1 MFHSCTSLMEMSTT
15 AVSSDEKWPSYF
27 YILCMKHF
35 DNCSTVGCSF
45 LMHRFGVF
53 VAKLM
58 EELVNAPQVSILL
71 ASNLPA
77 NNYTNNA
84 YR

>member
-1 MFHSCTSLMEMSTT
+1 MEMSTN
-15 AVSSDEKWPSYF
+15 AVSSDEKSAQLIF
-27 YILCMKHF
+27 SQSVCICIMKHF
-35 DNCSTVGCSF
+35 SYCSTVRCSI
-45 LMHRFGVF
+45 LIHRFGVF

>member
-1 MFHSCTSLMEMSTT
+1 MEMSTT
-15 AVSSDEKWPSYF
+15 ALLSDRKSAELLF
-27 YILCMKHF
+27 YSL
-35 DNCSTVGCSF
+35 F
-45 LMHRFGVF
+45 LIHRFGVF